1 MASKKKGLFMKDGG
15 GKEGTVGSG
24 GGVGGVTPTLK
35 IVNMP

>member
-15 GKEGTVGSG
+15 GKEGTVGSVER
-24 GGVGGVTPTLK
+24 VGGVTDK